1 MLAPLRIP
9 FPGNRLLS
17 ARLFAAAL
25 AAALTVCLGMSPP
38 RPADFDAQHAEAA
51 AANPSDLHLHLSLAG
66 GRTQFHLGEL
76 IKVQYELTAD
86 TPGKYRSGDLWYD
99 LSDRSRFESFV
110 SDRPA
115 DSTDPLDGHWTI
127 WEALYNV
134 HVTRRMGS
142 WKNLTQNPV
151 IQPWDLNEYLRF
163 DQPGKYRI
171 YAITRHVVSDW
182 SPGHDPYAGGPPL
195 ASNILELEIL
205 PDDPSWSADQLQHA
219 VDALLLSPKN
229 PKEHLSAAKTIRFLQ
244 TPAALEAMA
253 SHYTG
258 LDREVDSQL
267 LSGLIGYRDR
277 AAAAAQ
283 MERQLANPDFAVS
296 RFFLFSLAVMK
307 LCLASPQLSAD
318 LLRTADRD
326 TIKSWR
332 HALFDVLVPY
342 YDQLIP
348 AAETKTPRARALTV
362 DTLFHTAALESF
374 DFEKLPLS
382 ADQVESLRVR
392 ELAIL
397 PDLPH
402 YEQFDRIANFG
413 WAKNFPPEQVLPV
426 LHKIYE
432 HPSGEMAGNIEQ
444 TRKYVLKDV
453 NAISP
458 EESQKLLALAT
469 NEPHAALHA
478 QDVSGL
484 SMTPSPELD
493 TLLITKLEGRRTEEM
508 KSVAPLIGQF
518 ATPALLARV
527 RAVYEVEKEAWPCDI
542 ESGLLAY
549 FLRVDPDYAATM
561 LPPAAAYAASRPRV
575 TCRRP
580 TLLGAISDLYYS
592 PVVEQAIIA
601 QLDDPTPRMV
611 QDAIETLRLHTSPP
625 GIAALLA
632 RFRKF
637 HEEWKDFDP
646 QKSSPEAR
654 SKWDSRNQHG
664 LEMALFRAIAQST
677 DYRRNADKL
686 QDLAQLC
693 VTEECRSGAT
703 RFLRR

>member
-1 MLAPLRIP
+1 MSAAHRIP
-9 FPGNRLLS
+9 YPGNWLLS
-17 ARLFAAAL
+17 PRLSAAGLVGAL
-25 AAALTVCLGMSPP
+25 AVCLGMSPQ

-51 AANPSDLHLHLSLAG
+51 AANPSDLHLRLSLAG

-76 IKVQYELTAD
+76 IKVQYELTSD
-86 TPGKYRSGDLWYD
+86 TQGKYRSGDLWYD
-99 LSDRSRFESFV
+99 LSERSRFESFV

-115 DSTDPLDGHWTI
+115 DSADPLAGHWAI
-127 WEALYNV
+127 WEALYGV
-134 HVTRRMGS
+134 HVTRRTGS
-142 WKNLTQNPV
+142 WKDLTQNPV
-151 IQPWDLNEYLRF
+151 LEPWDLNDYLRF
-163 DQPGKYRI
+163 NRPGKYRI
-171 YAITRHVVSDW
+171 YAVTRHVVSDW
-182 SPGHDPYAGGPPL
+182 SPGRDPYAGGPPL

-205 PDDPSWSADQLQHA
+205 PDDPAWSADQLQHA
-219 VDALLLSPKN
+219 VDALPLSARN

-258 LDREVDSQL
+258 ADREVDTQL
-267 LSGLIGYRDR
+267 LSGLIGYHDR
-277 AAAAAQ
+277 AAAVAQ
-283 MERQLANPDFAVS
+283 MERQLTSPDFGVS

-326 TIKSWR
+326 TVKRWR

-348 AAETKTPRARALTV
+348 AAEKKSPRARALTV
-362 DTLFHTAALESF
+362 DTLFHTSALETF
-374 DFEKLPLS
+374 DFEKLPL
-382 ADQVESLRVR
+382 AAEQVESLRVR

-397 PDLPH
+397 PDLPP

-413 WAKNFPPEQVLPV
+413 WAKNFPPEQILPV
-426 LHKIYE
+426 LRKIYE
-432 HPSGEMAGNIEQ
+432 HPAGEKSGNIEQ

-458 EESQKLLALAT
+458 EETQKLLALAT
-469 NEPHAALHA
+469 AEPHATLRA

-493 TLLITKLEGRRTEEM
+493 NLLITKLEGRLTEEM
-508 KSVAPLIGQF
+508 KSAAPLIGQF
-518 ATPALLARV
+518 ATPAVLERV

-549 FLRVDPDYAATM
+549 FLRVDADYAARM
-561 LPPAAAYAASRPRV
+561 LPAAAAFAASRPRI
-575 TCRRP
+575 TCRRS
-580 TLLGAISDLYYS
+580 TLLGAISELYYA
-592 PVVEQAIIA
+592 PIVEQAIIA
-601 QLDDPTPRMV
+601 QLDDPTPGPV
-611 QDAIETLRLHTSPP
+611 QDAVETLRVHPSAPAT
-625 GIAALLA
+625 AALLA

-646 QKSSPEAR
+646 QKSDAESR
-654 SKWDSRNQHG
+654 GRWDSRNQHG
-664 LEMALFRAIAQST
+664 LEMALFRAIAQSP
-677 DYRRNADKL
+677 DYRRNAEKL
-686 QDLAQLC
+686 QELAQLC
-693 VTEECRSGAT
+693 VTDQCRSGAT
-703 RFLRR
+703 RFLH